1 MVLNMI
7 KLCVG
12 VDTVED
18 LESHVAM
25 RLAAARAAGLPA
37 EQTHRT
43 RVTPKRADEILAG
56 GSLYWVIKGNVQLR
70 QPIRRFDA
78 VTEADGIE
86 RCHIVLEPV
95 FQRTAWQPRRAF
107 QGWRYLT
114 VEDAPPDLGADDA
127 SIAALPPELRRELA
141 ALGLL

>member
-43 RVTPKRADEILAG
+43 RVTPKRAAEILDG
-56 GSLYWVIKGNVQLR
+56 GSLYWVIKGLSL
-70 QPIRRFDA
+70 I
-78 VTEADGIE
+78 
-86 RCHIVLEPV
+86 HI
-95 FQRTAWQPRRAF
+95 
-107 QGWRYLT
+107 
-114 VEDAPPDLGADDA
+114 
-127 SIAALPPELRRELA
+127 
-141 ALGLL
+141 

>member
-1 MVLNMI
+1 
-7 KLCVG
+7 
-12 VDTVED
+12 
-18 LESHVAM
+18 M

-43 RVTPKRADEILAG
+43 RVTPKRAAEILDG

-114 VEDAPPDLGADDA
+114 GEDAPPDLGADDA